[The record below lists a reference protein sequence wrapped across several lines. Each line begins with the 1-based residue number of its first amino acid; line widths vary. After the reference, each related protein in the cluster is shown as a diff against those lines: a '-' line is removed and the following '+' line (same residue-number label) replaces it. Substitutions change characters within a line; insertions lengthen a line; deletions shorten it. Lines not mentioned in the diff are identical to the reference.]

1 MSEEGWGTDHLE
13 PRRPPRRVPVWVW
26 ACGSGCLLA
35 VVALAVLG
43 FLAVRVFK
51 ETTDPETQWGRLAQV
66 LPVEQP
72 PPPLD
77 ILGVPAFG
85 GMRVWT
91 LTSKD
96 GRSQAMIQH
105 VTENVEAA
113 RKEFLEPEGG
123 AMDVPLLGR
132 IGIFAVD
139 RGTVRI
145 QGREL
150 PYLRF
155 QTFPPG
161 SDPGAEQEREGG
173 ETDRPGILEQMRRAV
188 RGTSMHV
195 DLRPESTDH
204 GLFLQLTKPGSR
216 ESVTEQELRQFLEPF
231 HVGPER

>member
-1 MSEEGWGTDHLE
+1 VSEAGWGTDHLE
-13 PRRPPRRVPVWVW
+13 PQKPPRRVPVWVW
-26 ACGSGCLLA
+26 ACGSGCLL
-35 VVALAVLG
+35 VIVALAVLG
-43 FLAVRVFK
+43 FFGLRVFK

-77 ILGVPAFG
+77 IVGVPSFG
-85 GMRVWT
+85 GIRMWT

-105 VTENVEAA
+105 VTEDIEAA
-113 RKEFLEPEGG
+113 RREFLEPEGG
-123 AMDVPLLGR
+123 EVNLPFIGR
-132 IGIFAVD
+132 LGIFALD
-139 RGTVRI
+139 KGTVRI

-161 SDPGAEQEREGG
+161 SDPGAEEHADERGG
-173 ETDRPGILEQMRRAV
+173 RPGILEQMRRAV

-195 DLRPESTDH
+195 DLRPGSSES
-204 GLFLQLTKPGSR
+204 GLFLQLTKPRSR
-216 ESVTEQELRQFLEPF
+216 EPVTEEELRAFLEPF